1 MVTNEIRHMAE
12 ILTSRV
18 GGFGGSDAKLLH
30 KIGENGIASLSNTD
44 KKRIA
49 VMKGLVPYE
58 AIVETTAMKAGR
70 MFEDYV
76 ETMYSDYEREVRLS
90 AGLTDKFL
98 TFAHADFCDERTWT
112 VVECKYSQKSTD
124 DVINDYKHQLQWYY
138 LMGAEEVVLIHGT
151 GGVEPFAP
159 ENPTILQIPQNKKLQ
174 ETMLLGVK
182 ILAEEINNP
191 ILELGVNGDITDLP
205 AWDRDIIEAFIAA
218 AIEVEINQ
226 ARVDKYRAQVLLIMQ
241 DNGIS
246 KIEADGYSISSTPP
260 STRSS
265 FDKVKFAKAH
275 PDINLDDF
283 NKVSNVKSSVRINL
297 KK

>member
-1 MVTNEIRHMAE
+1 MVTNGIRHMAE

-18 GGFGGSDAKLLH
+18 GGFGGSDAKLIH
-30 KIGENGIASLSNTD
+30 KIGEKGIASLSNSD

-58 AIVETTAMKAGR
+58 AIVETPAMKAGR
-70 MFEDYV
+70 LFEDYV
-76 ETMYSDYEREVRLS
+76 ETIYGDYEREVRLS
-90 AGLTDKFL
+90 ADLTDKFL
-98 TFAHADFCDERTWT
+98 TFAHADFWDERTRT

-124 DVINDYKHQLQWYY
+124 EVLNDYKHQLQWYY
-138 LMGAEEVVLIHGT
+138 IMGAEEVVLIHGT
-151 GGVEPFAP
+151 GSVEPFAT
-159 ENPTILQIPQNKKLQ
+159 ENTTIIQIPRNKKLQ
-174 ETMLLGVK
+174 ATMLLGVK

-191 ILELGVNGDITDLP
+191 ILDLGVKCSITDLP

-226 ARVDKYRAQVLLIMQ
+226 ARVDKYREQVPIIMQ

-246 KIEADGYSISSTPP
+246 EIDADGYSISSTPP
-260 STRSS
+260 STRCS

-283 NKVSNVKSSVRINL
+283 NKVSNVRASVRINI